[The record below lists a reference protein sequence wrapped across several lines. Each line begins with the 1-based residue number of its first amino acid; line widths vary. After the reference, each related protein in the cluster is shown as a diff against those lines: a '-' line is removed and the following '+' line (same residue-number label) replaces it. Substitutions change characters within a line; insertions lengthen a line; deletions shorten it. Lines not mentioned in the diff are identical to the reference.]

1 MFNDDGE
8 LELLIS
14 FLAIKQDIYENFQKE
29 LKKFN
34 ITPDQ
39 YIILNLIKKHQ
50 GFNQKNLAKTSNK
63 NQAVITRILDK
74 LENTELITRRSSHDD
89 RREFLIYLTDEGED
103 LHGKASKTLQR
114 AFHEIWDSFSL
125 DELKEL
131 KLLLKKLRISLKNLS

>member
-1 MFNDDGE
+1 MFNDNGE

-63 NQAVITRILDK
+63 NQAVITRTLDK
-74 LENTELITRRSSHDD
+74 LENIELITRKSSYND

-103 LHGKASKTLQR
+103 LHRNASKALQK
-114 AFHEIWDSFSL
+114 AFHEVWVSFGV
-125 DELKEL
+125 DELREL
-131 KLLLKKLRISLKNLS
+131 KILLKKLRISLKDLS